1 MRQDIGLPN
10 IGKMLLKRGDFIED
24 KFGQVQRDLLYEKGQ
39 VNEELLCKLFQWYG
53 SYLCWWT
60 AAEEGDHSVDE
71 SGQFSSNYAY
81 CIEIYICTCI
91 FPSDTS

>member
-1 MRQDIGLPN
+1 MRQEVGLPN

-39 VNEELLCKLFQWYG
+39 VGESTVGQLFQWYG

-60 AAEEGDHSVDE
+60 ATDEGVD
-71 SGQFSSNYAY
+71 SNEDLRGLHRCA
-81 CIEIYICTCI
+81 CISTHTGLHAFVIT
-91 FPSDTS
+91 